1 MRSKRSPILFTILL
15 LLLFIISFTS
25 SQDINTTTSTTNS
38 PSSSSVND
46 TDSNTMT
53 TEGPIASVRLTF
65 SRPLLYCFLNLTL
78 NSCNMST
85 THELT
90 HFAINHTIFFS
101 LPARILDS
109 NIREHAHTHINN
121 RMRAIFKQQQW
132 VRLELRVIS
141 QQQQQ

>member
-25 SQDINTTTSTTNS
+25 SQDINTTTATNS
-38 PSSSSVND
+38 PSSSVND